1 MIGALPETLTVGGI
15 EYPIR
20 TDYRN
25 VLDVFEAFQDPDLT
39 EIEKWEIAIYM
50 MFECFSCYDDAFE
63 AAEEGFLVE
72 GVESGFQIDEAM
84 KQISWFISA
93 GMPDGINLEKPV
105 YDWKQD
111 EQLIFSSVNKVAA
124 REVRKPEEYLHWWTF
139 LGYFR
144 EVGEGTFLFITG
156 IRHKLNKG
164 KKLEKH
170 EKEFLAH
177 NKELVKLE
185 KPKTREEQEQEDA
198 YNALLDEVLG

>member
-1 MIGALPETLTVGGI
+1 MIGALPETLTVGGE
-15 EYPIR
+15 EYLIR

-25 VLDVFEAFQDPDLT
+25 VIQLFEAFQNPDLT
-39 EIEKWEIAIYM
+39 DHEKWEVAIYI
-50 MFECFSCYDDAFE
+50 MFKCFSCYDDAYDM
-63 AAEEGFLVE
+63 AQAGFWFDGADEPFFV
-72 GVESGFQIDEAM
+72 DEAI

-93 GMPDGINLEKPV
+93 GQPEKQMLEKPT
-105 YDWKQD
+105 YNWKQD
-111 EQLIFSSVNKVAA
+111 EQIIFSAVNKVAGKET
-124 REVRKPEEYLHWWTF
+124 RELEYLHWWTF
-139 LGYFR
+139 LGYFN
-144 EVGEGTFLFITG
+144 EVGEGTFSFIVG

-177 NKELVKLE
+177 NKELVRLE

>member
-1 MIGALPETLTVGGI
+1 MIGALPETLTVGG
-15 EYPIR
+15 EKYPIR

-25 VLDVFEAFQDPDLT
+25 VLDVFEAFRSLDLT
-39 EIEKWEIAIYM
+39 DTEKWEVAIYM

-63 AAEEGFLVE
+63 AAKAGFLVE
-72 GVESGFQIDEAM
+72 GAENEFQIDEAI

-93 GMPDGINLEKPV
+93 GMLDGINLEKPV

-124 REVRKPEEYLHWWTF
+124 MEVRNPETYLHWWTF

-144 EVGEGTFLFITG
+144 EVGEGVFLFIIG
-156 IRHKLNKG
+156 IRNKLNKG

-170 EKEFLAH
+170 EKEFLAQ
-177 NKELVKLE
+177 NKEIVKLK
-185 KPKTREEQEQEDA
+185 KPKTGEEQAQEDA

>member
-1 MIGALPETLTVGGI
+1 MIGALPETLTVGGV
-15 EYPIR
+15 EHPIR

-25 VLDVFEAFQDPDLT
+25 VLQVFEVFQDPEMT
-39 EIEKWEIAIYM
+39 REEKWIVAIYL
-50 MFECFSCYDDAFE
+50 MFEDFSCADDVLQAAQDGFNLEE
-63 AAEEGFLVE
+63 A
-72 GVESGFQIDEAM
+72 I

-93 GMPDGINLEKPV
+93 GQPEKQVLEKPT
-105 YDWKQD
+105 YNWKQD
-111 EQLIFSSVNKVAA
+111 EQMIFSAVNKVAG
-124 REVRKPEEYLHWWTF
+124 RETRELEYLHWWTF
-139 LGYFR
+139 MGYFN
-144 EVGEGTFLFITG
+144 EIGEGTFSFIVG

-170 EKEFLAH
+170 EKEFLSK